1 MNGFPSSIRLL
12 FNNMMH
18 GIAAEQEED
27 AEDET
32 MRNSRLPD
40 ARKDPN
46 VWCIKVANGT
56 EQSVSTGALNKHIHM
71 YAYPHGG
78 LIDFLVS

>member
-1 MNGFPSSIRLL
+1 
-12 FNNMMH
+12 MH
-18 GIAAEQEED
+18 VIAHVQEEV

-56 EQSVSTGALNKHIHM
+56 EQSVRVLFRMYIHTR
-71 YAYPHGG
+71 
-78 LIDFLVS
+78 IRT